1 MRGILIFRVALNG
14 LVQHSGT
21 KTLNGTTTA
30 RRTDKLEPDKETH
43 NLRSSVYLNCILSI
57 LISMNP
63 STEDRTTVHTLH
75 SNELNYGYS
84 PSSGS
89 SSQHSGG
96 YADDHYGDGHDSRYG
111 PDGGASSRSSISSLP
126 GSVVVY
132 PPGKMDPLP
141 FLAHQPDPNM
151 INIAMAKA
159 KAAKY
164 AGSNKKNGNG
174 GAQGRERRSPFRHA
188 SSVRA
193 MQMGD
198 ETDDGEMLVNGWDQ
212 MQCPSFSEVS
222 MGSNRSIRR
231 RPYHRHGH
239 SSPRTMSPRVSQVQ
253 EAQQEA
259 PLVLLHC
266 TLLPPSLSMPRGL
279 GTPSPQLMKEV
290 LPPKYWQRWKLLED
304 KVGTDIVRE
313 RGVLISHPQD
323 ADDLLEERLL
333 ETLDLVRPRLAYGHF
348 LGAGDDADE
357 GEQHANEPDES
368 KDDSDSSPGHS
379 CADCGRFVEG
389 HERKWDVRVYAA
401 NGLMRSGAWE
411 AAWRGMEKIDVE
423 VSVRLPAEVRRD
435 IENRMLEEKAFKL
448 EAERRLAEDEK
459 RRREVYGD
467 SMGPTQ
473 EEIDRLLDD
482 EPQSPYSEPA
492 NATQYSHRV
501 SSRLS
506 FDDLPSIGP
515 VHLRT
520 LLWNYVRVLANDPRN
535 GALFFLSILV
545 IYLAMNT
552 RNTRLDSSNA
562 PVMHQPMVQFQP
574 SSTSIVEFAAPT
586 KAIVHNSPSVS
597 SSNRDDG
604 TISLSGFPS
613 EGTAFH
619 IPQQSSADK
628 AEPNA
633 EPLSSVI
640 AAIIETP
647 SSPPTMNEEEMNTVS
662 EHKIADISDDNSE
675 PFKSLTNEHDD
686 TESASTPQLEEET
699 FEVPP
704 VVANEEDS
712 LTNFLSNEGN
722 VDRHDDDASDLPLHE
737 EL

>member
-1 MRGILIFRVALNG
+1 
-14 LVQHSGT
+14 
-21 KTLNGTTTA
+21 
-30 RRTDKLEPDKETH
+30 
-43 NLRSSVYLNCILSI
+43 
-57 LISMNP
+57 MNP
-63 STEDRTTVHTLH
+63 STEDRTAVHTLH

-84 PSSGS
+84 LSSAS

-96 YADDHYGDGHDSRYG
+96 CADDHYGDGHESRYG

-164 AGSNKKNGNG
+164 PGSNKKKGNS

-198 ETDDGEMLVNGWDQ
+198 ETDDGEMLANGWDQ

-222 MGSNRSIRR
+222 MGSNRSIKRP
-231 RPYHRHGH
+231 PYHLHGH
-239 SSPRTMSPRVSQVQ
+239 SSPHTTSPQVSQVQ

-279 GTPSPQLMKEV
+279 GTPSPQLLKEV

-323 ADDLLEERLL
+323 AYDLLEERLL

-357 GEQHANEPDES
+357 EEQHANEAEES

-389 HERKWDVRVYAA
+389 HERKWDVKVYAA
-401 NGLMRSGAWE
+401 NGLMRAGAWE

-423 VSVRLPAEVRRD
+423 VGVRLPAEVRRD
-435 IENRMLEEKAFKL
+435 IENRMIEEKAFKL

-482 EPQSPYSEPA
+482 ELQSPYSGPA
-492 NATQYSHRV
+492 NATQHSHRV
-501 SSRLS
+501 SSRMS

-515 VHLRT
+515 VDLRT

-545 IYLAMNT
+545 IYLAMNA
-552 RNTRLDSSNA
+552 RLESSNI
-562 PVMHQPMVQFQP
+562 PVMHQPMMQFQP
-574 SSTSIVEFAAPT
+574 SSTSIVELATPT
-586 KAIVHNSPSVS
+586 EAIVRDSPPVSPST
-597 SSNRDDG
+597 RDEG
-604 TISLSGFPS
+604 TISLSGSPS

-619 IPQQSSADK
+619 MPQQSSADK
-628 AEPNA
+628 AEPNP

-640 AAIIETP
+640 AAILETP
-647 SSPPTMNEEEMNTVS
+647 SSPSTMNEEEMNTIT
-662 EHKIADISDDNSE
+662 EHEIADNSDDDSELFNSR
-675 PFKSLTNEHDD
+675 SNEHDPE
-686 TESASTPQLEEET
+686 TISMLQSQEET
-699 FEVPP
+699 LEVPP
-704 VVANEEDS
+704 VLADEQDPP
-712 LTNFLSNEGN
+712 TDFLSNQGN
-722 VDRHDDDASDLPLHE
+722 ADRHDDDAGDLPIHE